1 LGDCA
6 AKIGDIAAASTFCTA
21 IYQPHPS
28 GMKEQKPPHLQT
40 GITGEALAAVHLRA
54 EGFRIIEQNW
64 RYGRLEVDIIA
75 EKQGV
80 LHFIEVKTRRSK
92 RFGRPEEQV
101 NGRKIEHLAEAAS
114 EYLYRHP
121 QWQRIQFDVLAITL
135 GVQGAEFFFI
145 EDVSR

>member
-1 LGDCA
+1 
-6 AKIGDIAAASTFCTA
+6 
-21 IYQPHPS
+21 
-28 GMKEQKPPHLQT
+28 MKEQKPPHLQT
-40 GITGEALAAVHLRA
+40 GMTGEALAAVHLRA
-54 EGFRIIEQNW
+54 EGFRVIEQNW
-64 RYGRLEVDIIA
+64 RFGRLEVDIIA

-101 NGRKIEHLAEAAS
+101 DARKIDHLAEAAS

-121 QWQRIQFDVLAITL
+121 LWQRIQFDVLAITL

>member
-1 LGDCA
+1 
-6 AKIGDIAAASTFCTA
+6 
-21 IYQPHPS
+21 
-28 GMKEQKPPHLQT
+28 MKAQKPPHLRT
-40 GITGEALAAVHLRA
+40 GAAGEALAVTHLLG

-64 RYGRLEVDIIA
+64 RFGRREVDIIA

-92 RFGRPEEQV
+92 RFGRPEDRV
-101 NGRKIEHLAEAAS
+101 DGRKIEYMTEAAA
-114 EYLYRHP
+114 EYLYHHP

-135 GVQGAEFFFI
+135 GEQGGTDFFFI